1 MHGSRLPR
9 KEDERSAGTGS
20 EPRWSSDE
28 LWAFFLFCFLVTSLA
43 RRAAVAGAWFFEAFS
58 PGHHGPPPPLVSVSG
73 PDVPRGA
80 FSGWCLW
87 RSNVSVWSF
96 SSRLFQLSLFFFGCG
111 LAGRFSR
118 ESEQHQPHTRGISG
132 NTATLGPCSTLNRSA
147 RYREYAPL
155 SLSPSLCS
163 ARIFRG
169 EHMRHSAPDPAQIKP
184 GTGPPPVRSL
194 H

>member
-20 EPRWSSDE
+20 EPRWSS
-28 LWAFFLFCFLVTSLA
+28 FA

-96 SSRLFQLSLFFFGCG
+96 SSRLFQLSHFFLGAVWHDG
-111 LAGRFSR
+111 SAGRANSTSR
-118 ESEQHQPHTRGISG
+118 TLVASLETLPLWAPVPRSIDLRD
-132 NTATLGPCSTLNRSA
+132 TASMPLS
-147 RYREYAPL
+147 L